1 VKRALRALR
10 VASFWAS
17 LLSTGTRAAFADD
30 SPTQKVQS
38 AKTAAS
44 PQPPSGGVVAGAP
57 ANPSSEELAAAAY
70 ESALASYAKGDV
82 YLALSTMRESY
93 RLSQKSELLFN
104 LAQLED
110 ELNACS
116 DALADYTRYLELAP
130 NGNYRGPAAEAQQR
144 LERICPPPARVA
156 TSTSTAD
163 PPPPKPSEEPIGE
176 AEEPGYWTTPRVIGW
191 STIAAGTIT
200 GAVAL
205 YFQLEAI
212 QARDE
217 FQQSVD
223 EAVAGGSAVDM
234 TLRDRQH
241 RYNDMAIGFGIAGGA
256 MVAGGAIILLIDP
269 DKPVQRTHSANLYA
283 VPGLVGA
290 SFTQRF

>member
-1 VKRALRALR
+1 VKRALRVLR

-17 LLSTGTRAAFADD
+17 FLSTSTHALADD

-38 AKTAAS
+38 AKPDAPA
-44 PQPPSGGVVAGAP
+44 GGAVDGAP
-57 ANPSSEELAAAAY
+57 TNPSSEELAAAAY

-130 NGNYRGPAAEAQQR
+130 NGNYRGTAAEAQQR
-144 LERICPPPARVA
+144 LERLCPPPAPA
-156 TSTSTAD
+156 STSVSES
-163 PPPPKPSEEPIGE
+163 PPPKPREATDGE
-176 AEEPGYWTTPRVIGW
+176 AKRPGYWTTSRAIGW
-191 STIAAGTIT
+191 SAIAAGTVT
-200 GAVAL
+200 GALAA

-212 QARDE
+212 QAKNE

-223 EAVAGGSAVDM
+223 DAVAGGSALDM
-234 TLRDRQH
+234 SLQDRQH
-241 RYNDMAIGFGIAGGA
+241 HYNDMAIAFGIAGGA
-256 MVAGGAIILLIDP
+256 MVAGGAIVLLIDP
-269 DKPVQRTHSANLYA
+269 GKPVQQTRSANLYA

-290 SFTQRF
+290 SYTQRF